1 VSRFHSICIAL
12 VAVIAITS
20 LTAIHLDSQGVY
32 YDELHQAPAA
42 FRYVG
47 SHPKQFMCAYRGI
60 PLLNMTYSGAIK
72 SAVYGAYLK
81 FVNPH
86 FSVVTWRL
94 VGIAFVAAGVFCFYI
109 IAGTSLR
116 IESAVLFGCLLLSDI
131 SVIVMTRHDWG
142 PTALALALR
151 LTFLAVW
158 MSIALRKAEDYKFAL
173 AGLIV
178 GISIFEKLSSV
189 VMLAPLFILLLTVP
203 ARRKSNWIAAALGLM
218 AGSFPLVIANVAT
231 YRLGQGFISLS
242 GTTPGR
248 RPLGLTSLIE
258 YAHNYLSLGQG
269 QFVRNL
275 VFGDF
280 PNAFV
285 AKSETGLMC
294 LVLVIIFIAAIRL
307 RRSGDL
313 MRLAAAA
320 AAAYVVLA
328 VAILL
333 LPRATFI
340 HHWVIGTPFQYAAIA
355 LGLAALGRRTWSY
368 KFLLA
373 VTLCLIAIRIPA
385 IMVVESSFISGKASV
400 RFDPGFNRLVQLA
413 ATKSKDAVFISS
425 DWGSGNQIYCG
436 TDGNDDSF
444 AEPFWDARPA
454 KVVLEVASKTKKR
467 TLYLIT
473 TGLAPQFS
481 EASASIIDA
490 MTNSQDWQSKPA
502 EEEFSNLGPIEV
514 RKFVRRIE

>member
-1 VSRFHSICIAL
+1 
-12 VAVIAITS
+12 
-20 LTAIHLDSQGVY
+20 
-32 YDELHQAPAA
+32 
-42 FRYVG
+42 
-47 SHPKQFMCAYRGI
+47 
-60 PLLNMTYSGAIK
+60 
-72 SAVYGAYLK
+72 
-81 FVNPH
+81 
-86 FSVVTWRL
+86 
-94 VGIAFVAAGVFCFYI
+94 
-109 IAGTSLR
+109 
-116 IESAVLFGCLLLSDI
+116 
-131 SVIVMTRHDWG
+131 
-142 PTALALALR
+142 
-151 LTFLAVW
+151 
-158 MSIALRKAEDYKFAL
+158 
-173 AGLIV
+173 
-178 GISIFEKLSSV
+178 
-189 VMLAPLFILLLTVP
+189 
-203 ARRKSNWIAAALGLM
+203 
-218 AGSFPLVIANVAT
+218 
-231 YRLGQGFISLS
+231 
-242 GTTPGR
+242 
-248 RPLGLTSLIE
+248 
-258 YAHNYLSLGQG
+258 LSLGQG

-467 TLYLIT
+467 TLYLVT